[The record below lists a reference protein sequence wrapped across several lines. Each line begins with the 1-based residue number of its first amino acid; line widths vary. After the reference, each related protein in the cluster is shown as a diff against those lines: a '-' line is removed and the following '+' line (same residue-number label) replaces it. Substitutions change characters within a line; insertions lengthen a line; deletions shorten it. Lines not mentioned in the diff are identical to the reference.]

1 ACGTCHRP
9 EKGGS
14 DPRTIIG
21 DIRSRNPGHDN
32 IPNTADDVFGSPGVP
47 MNNLDGTYT
56 SIPFYGFRPQVTGRK
71 APSYFNGG
79 YSLTGLFWD
88 GRATDEFRDLI
99 TVDCVLISNGGYDSL
114 VHSPPISDV
123 KIGPAGRDWQPVASR
138 IAASKPL
145 ALAPHSPYVKA

>member
-1 ACGTCHRP
+1 
-9 EKGGS
+9 S

-88 GRATDEFRDLI
+88 GRATDEFRDPI
-99 TVDCVLISNGGYDSL
+99 TDEVVLLSGGSYESQVL
-114 VHSPPISDV
+114 FPPVSDAEM
-123 KIGPAGRDWQPVASR
+123 GHAGRD
-138 IAASKPL
+138 
-145 ALAPHSPYVKA
+145 